1 MIVDAPNRLHW
12 VRVRDALVDVDAW
25 QRVRIAGA
33 KGKVV
38 DVDVDGPDGEHAT
51 LICNRLERFP
61 ALLDDTLPHEG
72 GGTLAFW
79 NRPRRMI
86 AIPEASSCV
95 ASGTRV
101 AFTASVVIIEDG
113 RNFELVASDSSWRM
127 RLFDARVPE
136 VLS

>member
-12 VRVRDALVDVDAW
+12 VRVRDAVVDVDAW
-25 QRVRIAGA
+25 KRVRIAGA
-33 KGKVV
+33 NGKLV
-38 DVDVDGPDGEHAT
+38 DVDAPEGERTA
-51 LICNRLERFP
+51 LICARLERFP
-61 ALLDDTLPHEG
+61 ALMDDTLPHEG

-86 AIPEASSCV
+86 AIPEASSC
-95 ASGTRV
+95 AAGGTRV

-127 RLFDARVPE
+127 RLFDARIPE
-136 VLS
+136 VLP

>member
-25 QRVRIAGA
+25 QRVRIVSANA
-33 KGKVV
+33 KLV
-38 DVDVDGPDGEHAT
+38 DVDAPDGERLT
-51 LICNRLERFP
+51 LTCARLERFP
-61 ALLDDTLPHEG
+61 ALMDDTMPHEG

-79 NRPRRMI
+79 NRPRHMI
-86 AIPEASSCV
+86 AIPEASSCM
-95 ASGTRV
+95 AGGSRV

-127 RLFDARVPE
+127 RLFDCRVA
-136 VLS
+136 